1 MPYQDIGP
9 DGSMKNTDSFIKF
22 QKMRFSLPNWDI
34 ITDFPFQP
42 QQQNDLVSRN
52 AEGNKK
58 IGIDCNRLEEFQ
70 MELEE
75 TNPLL
80 VKAMFETFTKY
91 PREIRSVYLTIM
103 EGVEGFEEN
112 NKGYPKSYPA
122 YTIWPL
128 HRVRDGH
135 P

>member
-1 MPYQDIGP
+1 
-9 DGSMKNTDSFIKF
+9 
-22 QKMRFSLPNWDI
+22 
-34 ITDFPFQP
+34 
-42 QQQNDLVSRN
+42 
-52 AEGNKK
+52 
-58 IGIDCNRLEEFQ
+58 

-122 YTIWPL
+122 YTI
-128 HRVRDGH
+128 
-135 P
+135 